1 MSHKI
6 INEETK
12 NSIEQNNSFQ
22 QRLNISYKDIS
33 NIIQSMLDDPNKLS
47 NGYKM
52 LSEEENK
59 INFYKFLLQ
68 LVFNSEKEKNNNK
81 KKLSAISFL
90 IFQKKNYSK
99 IITNEEKL
107 EIVSYILTNISN
119 EDYFIKNFI
128 SKTLGFIAG
137 KEFPNCYE
145 SFIKILLNKLNE
157 NKEGKINE
165 NEIDT
170 ILRIFINVL
179 KECDDTCSIITGEVL
194 PVIINIFKIS
204 KNNQKNREKCLIIIS
219 LLLNKLSF
227 ADGNDFDLLS
237 KALDSNCLMENSI
250 SLFTSILISNPKMLL
265 DIKKWTIRI
274 LDIMIRDMPIYS
286 SKFFN
291 ILIEPTWRL
300 LVLELSL
307 YGNNIVFNKEI
318 EYTDEE
324 EITME
329 EENHIY
335 EHGYESDDDEEIN
348 GMEGLI
354 IELIDFTIDLLK
366 RNSVIDSL
374 RPVLFTFLLCIKGYL
389 LMPYNSIL
397 LWKNNPNLYISEEY
411 DEENINSIRNKT
423 LGLIREISKE
433 IEDDALINFVH
444 LLIDE
449 VTNGI
454 NLDNYKEVIKL
465 FNLYF

>member
-1 MSHKI
+1 
-6 INEETK
+6 
-12 NSIEQNNSFQ
+12 
-22 QRLNISYKDIS
+22 
-33 NIIQSMLDDPNKLS
+33 
-47 NGYKM
+47 
-52 LSEEENK
+52 
-59 INFYKFLLQ
+59 
-68 LVFNSEKEKNNNK
+68 
-81 KKLSAISFL
+81 
-90 IFQKKNYSK
+90 
-99 IITNEEKL
+99 
-107 EIVSYILTNISN
+107 
-119 EDYFIKNFI
+119 
-128 SKTLGFIAG
+128 
-137 KEFPNCYE
+137 
-145 SFIKILLNKLNE
+145 
-157 NKEGKINE
+157 
-165 NEIDT
+165 
-170 ILRIFINVL
+170 
-179 KECDDTCSIITGEVL
+179 
-194 PVIINIFKIS
+194 
-204 KNNQKNREKCLIIIS
+204 
-219 LLLNKLSF
+219 
-227 ADGNDFDLLS
+227 
-237 KALDSNCLMENSI
+237 
-250 SLFTSILISNPKMLL
+250 
-265 DIKKWTIRI
+265 
-274 LDIMIRDMPIYS
+274 MIRDMPIYS

-291 ILIEPTWRL
+291 VLIEPTWRL
-300 LVLELSL
+300 IVLELSL

-411 DEENINSIRNKT
+411 DEENINSVRSKT

-465 FNLYF
+465 DDYNLMTPYLEMLNTDKLYLQTRQESNLLILGTISDDLLRLKEKELISKNEIDDLLNYLICIFENSGKENSILVGRAVWTLSKLLSLIRNDFDFLIKIFESLNNMEFGEQLIEYRKTIQN